1 MKKESIIFT
10 CRKYQLLG
18 ETPASHCAYSTQ
30 TAASSS
36 SLTITH
42 LKLTVIIQSE
52 VIGFLNV

>member
-18 ETPASHCAYSTQ
+18 KTPASHFAYSTQ
-30 TAASSS
+30 TAASP

-52 VIGFLNV
+52 VVRFLNV

>member
-18 ETPASHCAYSTQ
+18 KTPAPYCAYSTQ
-30 TAASSS
+30 TAASP

-52 VIGFLNV
+52 VVRF